1 MANNTDIVK
10 EIESQ
15 SQITLNLNKKACLNK
30 GAQCLV
36 TSTELVSLYG
46 ALQRARDALRWIPCE
61 ERLPEKEGY
70 YLVTFETGS
79 VEIDYFIPGHGF
91 DCSPSCPVIA
101 WKERTI
107 LSAYTPEEK

>member
-1 MANNTDIVK
+1 MSDKEKTLKEKVERAINVIYTRENTVVGWGDVMQALMAL
-10 EIESQ
+10 EAE
-15 SQITLNLNKKACLNK
+15 
-30 GAQCLV
+30 
-36 TSTELVSLYG
+36 
-46 ALQRARDALRWIPCE
+46 LQRARDALRWIPCE